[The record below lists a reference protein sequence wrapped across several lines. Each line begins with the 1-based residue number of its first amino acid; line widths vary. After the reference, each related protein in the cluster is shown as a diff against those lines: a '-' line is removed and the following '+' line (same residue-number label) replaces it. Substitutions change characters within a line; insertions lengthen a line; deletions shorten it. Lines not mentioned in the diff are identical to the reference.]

1 MKFKILSKVKVITLA
16 IAVALS
22 SASYADDEQLLI
34 LQRNLLEAQNEN
46 QELESQ
52 LADAQGQIEELNYKL
67 QQLQAENE
75 ALKSQALNAKATED
89 NSSRTG

>member
-1 MKFKILSKVKVITLA
+1 MILPKVKVITLA

-67 QQLQAENE
+67 QQLQAENV
-75 ALKSQALNAKATED
+75 S
-89 NSSRTG
+89 